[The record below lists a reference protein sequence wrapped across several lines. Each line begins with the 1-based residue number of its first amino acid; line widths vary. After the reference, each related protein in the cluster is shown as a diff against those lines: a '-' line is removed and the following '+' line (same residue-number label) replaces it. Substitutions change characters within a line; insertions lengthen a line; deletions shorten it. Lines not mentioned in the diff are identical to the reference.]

1 VYSAEALDA
10 AADTTRATSATGK
23 KREKIKC
30 AKIKES
36 FYNATYF
43 DSFEILVNL

>member
-23 KREKIKC
+23 
-30 AKIKES
+30 
-36 FYNATYF
+36 NAENKMYK
-43 DSFEILVNL
+43 N